1 MYLWRVE
8 KLIEDFRNEN
18 VTEKEKFKYM
28 LLFGAVITVGADPIV
43 YIGSKYS
50 IMDAINLFVMLIVVL
65 GGTYYC
71 YAANRDADNKD
82 FVTRFLCIGVP
93 IMIRIFVVAL
103 PIFIVI
109 AVVESIYGV
118 GVEISES
125 GEEVYSKTVSQVVF
139 GILLVI
145 IYYLYLGNKIKSIAS
160 DRNA

>member
-1 MYLWRVE
+1 MYLWRVD
-8 KLIEDFRNEN
+8 KLVEDFRNEN

-28 LLFGAVITVGADPIV
+28 LLFGAVMTVVTDPILC
-43 YIGSKYS
+43 IGSKYS

-71 YAANRDADNKD
+71 YVANRDADNKD
-82 FVTRFLCIGVP
+82 FVTRYLCIGFP
-93 IMIRIFVVAL
+93 IIVRILVVAI

-109 AVVESIYGV
+109 GVVERIYGI

-125 GEEVYSKTVSQVVF
+125 GEEVYSTTVSQVVG

-145 IYYLYLGNKIKSIAS
+145 IYYLYLGNKLKSIAP